1 METQNELSDTEKD
14 KMYLKAVKDCHK
26 TIQAYIDKIRDK
38 KQAENYM
45 ACVVLDTYSDT
56 LYEKEYSLENQGK
69 FKDHLTEEDIKNKIK
84 DKKFTILEDG
94 KTTICNL
101 YLENGYTV
109 RGESACVNPANF
121 DKALGE
127 EIAYKNAVDK
137 VWVLEG
143 YLLQEK
149 LYKLGQL
156 CTLIN

>member
-1 METQNELSDTEKD
+1 MEAQ
-14 KMYLKAVKDCHK
+14 
-26 TIQAYIDKIRDK
+26 
-38 KQAENYM
+38 
-45 ACVVLDTYSDT
+45 
-56 LYEKEYSLENQGK
+56 
-69 FKDHLTEEDIKNKIK
+69 FKDHLTEEDIQSKIK

-143 YLLQEK
+143 YLLQEN
-149 LYKLGQL
+149 LFRSGQL
-156 CTLIN
+156 CTVKKN